1 MTASLLQRQA
11 ALAGVALLAVL
22 GALALGGREDAPP
35 PGSGETVPP
44 ATQWRTAT
52 VGIAQRAP
60 RGCGSPD
67 EQHAGIV
74 HPVLPCGA
82 QVVVERGG
90 IVVRSEVVGRGPVGL
105 THEFDL
111 TAGLASRLGLARAG
125 EIRWRFAE

>member
-22 GALALGGREDAPP
+22 GALAFARGEDAPP
-35 PGSGETVPP
+35 SDARETVPP

-52 VGIAQRAP
+52 VGIAERAP
-60 RGCGSPD
+60 RGCGISD
-67 EQHAGIV
+67 ESAAGIV

-82 QVVVERGG
+82 QIVVERAGTT
-90 IVVRSEVVGRGPVGL
+90 VRTEVVGRGPVGL
-105 THEFDL
+105 AREFDL
-111 TAGLASRLGLARAG
+111 TATLASRLGLTRAE